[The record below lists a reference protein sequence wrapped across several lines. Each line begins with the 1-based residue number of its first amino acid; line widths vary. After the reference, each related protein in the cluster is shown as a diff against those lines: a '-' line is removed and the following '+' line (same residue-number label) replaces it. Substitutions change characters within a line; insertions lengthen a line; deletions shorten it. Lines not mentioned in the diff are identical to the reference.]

1 MCFFQDKEKRPA
13 IMSFSFPGAA
23 LVFTDVMITRQVPVV
38 KKPVV

>member
-1 MCFFQDKEKRPA
+1 MCFFQDKEKRTA

-23 LVFTDVMITRQVPVV
+23 LVFTDVNITRCLPVV

>member
-1 MCFFQDKEKRPA
+1 MCFFQDKEKRTA

-23 LVFTDVMITRQVPVV
+23 LVFTDANIPRLVPIV